1 MEEMR
6 QRIERGDIE
15 REIQETIQVGAI
27 DRQRRR

>member
-15 REIQETIQVGAI
+15 REIQETIQVGAF
-27 DRQRRR
+27 DRQRRW